1 LTRYTALL
9 KASHIRSQANS
20 FSLEKIWLP
29 QFLSKAPWFD
39 HLSLFPEIL
48 YNPLNSPLF
57 TFLGEN
63 CLPSPIFK
71 PSPLEATS
79 EGLN

>member
-9 KASHIRSQANS
+9 KASHTPSQANL
-20 FSLEKIWLP
+20 FSLEKIRLP

-48 YNPLNSPLF
+48 YSPQNSPLL

-63 CLPSPIFK
+63 CLPIPIFK
-71 PSPLEATS
+71 PSPLEVTS
-79 EGLN
+79 EDLH